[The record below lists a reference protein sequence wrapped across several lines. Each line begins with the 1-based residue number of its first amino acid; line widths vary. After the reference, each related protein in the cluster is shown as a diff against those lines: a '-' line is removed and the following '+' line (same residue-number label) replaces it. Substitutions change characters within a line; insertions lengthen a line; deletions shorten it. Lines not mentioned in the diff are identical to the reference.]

1 MSGIVY
7 KLLFIYRWLMSA
19 ISIQNIFIN
28 KSKSTHNKQI
38 ATDISKPIPNP
49 TTESCGQK
57 TRHLSSDDIKSIL
70 NNWITGIYQ
79 PTHFLTIRLPE
90 NWSNTDEFKSNS
102 HLRMI
107 MKIFERSL
115 VGKHWNK
122 HHLPFIVFSEN
133 GTSDDW
139 HYHILLNQGK
149 FTEQELQNAIL
160 KTNIK
165 LGLPGYCL
173 ELDLI
178 EKHLDKVE
186 KYCTK
191 EMKVY
196 FDDRFDSDRII
207 LSHDLFYL
215 PYNNH

>member
-38 ATDISKPIPNP
+38 ATDISKPIPNE

-57 TRHLSSDDIKSIL
+57 TRYLQSDDIKSIL
-70 NNWITGIYQ
+70 NNWITGYYK

-90 NWSNTDEFKSNS
+90 NWANANEFISNS

-115 VGKHWNK
+115 FGKHWNN
-122 HHLPFIVFSEN
+122 L
-133 GTSDDW
+133 
-139 HYHILLNQGK
+139 
-149 FTEQELQNAIL
+149 
-160 KTNIK
+160 
-165 LGLPGYCL
+165 
-173 ELDLI
+173 
-178 EKHLDKVE
+178 
-186 KYCTK
+186 
-191 EMKVY
+191 
-196 FDDRFDSDRII
+196 
-207 LSHDLFYL
+207 
-215 PYNNH
+215 

>member
-57 TRHLSSDDIKSIL
+57 TRYLQSDDIKSIL

-165 LGLPGYCL
+165 LGLHG
-173 ELDLI
+173 
-178 EKHLDKVE
+178 
-186 KYCTK
+186 
-191 EMKVY
+191 
-196 FDDRFDSDRII
+196 DRKSVV
-207 LSHDLFYL
+207 
-215 PYNNH
+215 

>member
-28 KSKSTHNKQI
+28 KPKSTHNKHI
-38 ATDISKPIPNP
+38 ATDISKHIPNP

-57 TRHLSSDDIKSIL
+57 TRHLSSDDVKSIL

-160 KTNIK
+160 KQI
-165 LGLPGYCL
+165 
-173 ELDLI
+173 
-178 EKHLDKVE
+178 
-186 KYCTK
+186 
-191 EMKVY
+191 
-196 FDDRFDSDRII
+196 
-207 LSHDLFYL
+207 
-215 PYNNH
+215 